1 LVTTKLREHALLL
14 RSHATVLRERLAH
27 LEPKLRDEKIVE
39 VLRKQKESYL
49 SEIYKILMVT
59 LGEPPK
65 PTDPFT
71 WEYYTA
77 KGEYKSWTGT
87 SVEFYKVSLSPYR

>member
-1 LVTTKLREHALLL
+1 MTTKLREHALLL
-14 RSHATVLRERLAH
+14 RSQAATLRQQLAH
-27 LEPKLRDEKIVE
+27 LEPKIRDEKVVE
-39 VLRKQKESYL
+39 ALRKQKENYV
-49 SEIYKILMVT
+49 SEIYKILTVT

-71 WEYYTA
+71 WEFYTA

-87 SVEFYKVSLSPYR
+87 SIEFYKVRLFH